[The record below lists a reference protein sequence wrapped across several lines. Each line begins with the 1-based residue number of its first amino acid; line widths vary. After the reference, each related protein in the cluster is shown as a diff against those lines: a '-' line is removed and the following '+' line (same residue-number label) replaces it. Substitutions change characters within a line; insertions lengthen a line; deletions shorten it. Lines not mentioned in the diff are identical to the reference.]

1 MNISEVMVIVL
12 AGVAGAALGTLFF
25 AGLWWTLRRGL
36 ASSRPA
42 LWFFASLVLR
52 LSLTVAGFYA
62 VVGDDWRRLL
72 ACLLGFVLA
81 RQTVLRLTRHSPSVP
96 VTPGMSAAQVRH
108 AH

>member
-1 MNISEVMVIVL
+1 MNTNEIIFIAL
-12 AGVAGAALGTLFF
+12 AGLAGAALGTLFF

-52 LSLTVAGFYA
+52 LSLTAAGFYA
-62 VVGDDWRRLL
+62 VAGDDWRRLL

-81 RQTVLRLTRHSPSVP
+81 RQIVLRLTRSG
-96 VTPGMSAAQVRH
+96 PGASGMGATEARH
-108 AH
+108 AP

>member
-1 MNISEVMVIVL
+1 MNSNEIIFIAL

-36 ASSRPA
+36 ASNRPA

-52 LSLTVAGFYA
+52 LSLTAAGFY
-62 VVGDDWRRLL
+62 VVAGDDWRRLL

-81 RQTVLRLTRHSPSVP
+81 RWMVVRLTRPAPS
-96 VTPGMSAAQVRH
+96 SANISSGEAGH
-108 AH
+108 AP